1 MSIRMSWRLASR
13 LSVIT
18 LAVLVVIVITLIQ
31 SHQSNIS
38 TSSSSG
44 STSAGNNT
52 SSGLQGTDLGG
63 TPAPNF
69 QLTDQY
75 GKAVSL
81 AQFRGEPVIVTF
93 MYTHCPTVCPVTA
106 EHLHTSLLQL
116 GSDAHKVAVLAV
128 STDPK
133 GDTTSAALNFSI
145 EHNMQTYWH
154 FLTGT
159 QQQLS
164 PIWTSYSVYAQAL
177 PTSINHSTFLYLIDK
192 QGHERVVMD
201 DSFQPAQMAANLKL
215 LLKEK

>member
-1 MSIRMSWRLASR
+1 MSWRLASR

-18 LAVLVVIVITLIQ
+18 LAILVVIVITLMQ
-31 SHQSNIS
+31 SRQGSLSNNS
-38 TSSSSG
+38 STTSSSSSS
-44 STSAGNNT
+44 STT
-52 SSGLQGTDLGG
+52 SSGFQGTDLGG

-75 GKAVSL
+75 GKTISL

-93 MYTHCPTVCPVTA
+93 LYTHCPTICPLTA
-106 EHLHTSLLQL
+106 EHIHTSLLQL
-116 GSDAHKVAVLAV
+116 GPDAHKVGVLAV

-145 EHNMQTYWH
+145 AHNMQTYWH

-159 QQQLS
+159 QQELA
-164 PIWTSYSVYAQAL
+164 PIWTSYSVYAQAVQQ
-177 PTSINHSTFLYLIDK
+177 TQTVNHSTALYLIDK
-192 QGHERVVMD
+192 QGKERVYMD
-201 DSFQPAQMAANLKL
+201 DSFQPAQMTANLKI

>member
-1 MSIRMSWRLASR
+1 MSWRLASR

-18 LAVLVVIVITLIQ
+18 LAVLVVIMITLIQ
-31 SHQSNIS
+31 SRQASQSTSQSTNKS
-38 TSSSSG
+38 TSSSS
-44 STSAGNNT
+44 TA
-52 SSGLQGTDLGG
+52 SGFQGTDLGS

-75 GKAVSL
+75 GKTISL

-93 MYTHCPTVCPVTA
+93 LYTHCPDICPLTA

-116 GSDAHKVAVLAV
+116 GPDAHKVAVLAV

-145 EHNMQTYWH
+145 AHNMQTYWH
-154 FLTGT
+154 FLTGK
-159 QQQLS
+159 QQQLA
-164 PIWTSYSVYAQAL
+164 PIWTGYSVYAQAVAAQN
-177 PTSINHSTFLYLIDK
+177 TINHSTALYLIDK
-192 QGHERVVMD
+192 QGKERVYMD
-201 DSFQPAQMAANLKL
+201 DSFQPTQLASNLKI

>member
-1 MSIRMSWRLASR
+1 MSLHMSWRLASR

-18 LAVLVVIVITLIQ
+18 LAVVVVIVIALIQ
-31 SHQSNIS
+31 SHQASQS
-38 TSSSSG
+38 LSSSS
-44 STSAGNNT
+44 SSSSNTTSGF
-52 SSGLQGTDLGG
+52 QGTDLGG

-75 GKAVSL
+75 GKTISL

-93 MYTHCPTVCPVTA
+93 LYTHCPNICPLTA

-116 GSDAHKVAVLAV
+116 GPDAHKVAVLAV

-133 GDTTSAALNFSI
+133 GDTTSAALNFSVA
-145 EHNMQTYWH
+145 HNMQTYWH
-154 FLTGT
+154 FLTGK
-159 QQQLS
+159 QQQLA

-177 PTSINHSTFLYLIDK
+177 QKTVNHSTALYLIDK
-192 QGHERVVMD
+192 QGHERVYMD
-201 DSFQPAQMAANLKL
+201 DSFQPAQMAANLKI